1 MSKKKVSTQKAV
13 AEALKKRFVEPK
25 KPAKKPKVEP
35 QIPIQEILKDLY
47 TMEGKDLRSEVL
59 DNYAGTPETDYVQVE
74 VLDTGAPRLGLP
86 RKPAV
91 MPSGNYYETS
101 PRDYVYAPVLP
112 SDSRATVTKAPEYKP
127 KFTPECCSVKVEV
140 TNNTETR
147 NDRVNACI
155 SAIQK
160 LASDFL
166 NEKQFD
172 DLSTVANWMSDLD
185 GFKKVRAED

>member
-1 MSKKKVSTQKAV
+1 MSKKKVSTQKAL
-13 AEALKKRFVEPK
+13 AEALKKRFVVVEPK
-25 KPAKKPKVEP
+25 KPATKPKVEP

-47 TMEGKDLRSEVL
+47 TMEGKDLR
-59 DNYAGTPETDYVQVE
+59 NAIPEIPADDVQIE

-86 RKPAV
+86 RKPTV

-140 TNNTETR
+140 ANNTETR

-155 SAIQK
+155 SAMQK